1 MIVEP
6 GITHA
11 AETCFSGCYQDA
23 RKRFLA
29 AANDAIASYPL
40 DVRGP
45 DGGLLAT
52 DACWIG
58 PRDAARVIVI
68 LSATHGV
75 EGYCGS
81 GVQVDWLLSNARAGL
96 AADQAVLLVH
106 GLNAYGFA
114 WDRRVTEEGCDLNRN
129 CIDFGAPVPENPV
142 YSELA
147 PYLVPEALDPKT
159 LADAEAALATY
170 RTAHGQR
177 AFDIAVK
184 GGQYVDPFG
193 MFYGGQSPSS
203 ARRRLE
209 SIIADYRLKE
219 RRFVAILDVHTGL
232 GPYGYGEPQSEHA
245 PSSCSHRLASDV
257 FGPSLTSPDLGSSF
271 AVPVTGTLQMLW
283 ERTLGDGN
291 YIYIC
296 LEYGA
301 FAQAGNRAAYR
312 LDHWYHRYGGGD
324 PNTEEGKRVRRTMRE
339 QFCSDRT
346 DWREMVL
353 FRARQVFAQALKADR
368 LQVRAEAAL

>member
-6 GITHA
+6 DIVRA
-11 AETCFSGCYQDA
+11 AQTCFSISYQEA
-23 RKRFLA
+23 RERFLA
-29 AANDAIASYPL
+29 AATGPVTAYPL
-40 DVRGP
+40 NVRGP
-45 DGGLLAT
+45 DGGVLAT

-58 PRDAARVIVI
+58 AADAARVIVI

-81 GVQVDWLLSNARAGL
+81 GVQIDWLLSNARASLSG
-96 AADQAVLLVH
+96 DQAVLLVH
-106 GLNAYGFA
+106 ALNAYGFA

-129 CIDFGAPVPENPV
+129 CIDFGAPVPVNAA

-147 PYLVPEALDPKT
+147 PHLVPEALDTET
-159 LADAEAALATY
+159 LAGAEAALDAYRAT
-170 RTAHGQR
+170 HGQR

-184 GGQYVDPFG
+184 SGQYVDPFG
-193 MFYGGQSPSS
+193 MFYGGQAPSS

-219 RRFVAILDVHTGL
+219 RRFVTVLDVHTGL

-245 PSSCSHRLASDV
+245 LGGCSHRLASDV

-283 ERTLGDGN
+283 DRALGDGN

-301 FAQAGNRAAYR
+301 FAQQGNRAAYR
-312 LDHWYHRYGGGD
+312 LDHWYHRYGDGN
-324 PNTEEGKRVRRTMRE
+324 PNTEEGRRVRMTMRE
-339 QFCSDRT
+339 QFCSDRA

-353 FRARQVFAQALKADR
+353 FRARQIFGQALAADR
-368 LQVRAEAAL
+368 VLAPAGAAQ